1 MKRKVA
7 YEYVSFQEQT
17 SFRCASYQVPVT
29 DVMPLHQHPEWEIT
43 LIQKGSGTVVT
54 GDALDTFAPGTVTI
68 VPPMVPHCWVF
79 APVSKDGS
87 NLTANTTLHFEN
99 SLLEKLAGFKE
110 LERVCNSLRHMSAAI
125 TWNGDIA
132 ADIGEQILSVSGQQG
147 AERLFSFAKIIE
159 SCVSK
164 TDEAH
169 VAVRQL
175 AADATEEE
183 DRIRKVIK
191 YITENYMHRITLED
205 VADMACMSKTRFCV
219 YFRQCFR
226 QTFFTFLNQYRIEM
240 AISRLLESR
249 SSVAD
254 VCFEV
259 GFNDVPH
266 FIRTFKKYKGCAPKA
281 YLAKIK
287 PANRP

>member
-43 LIQKGSGTVVT
+43 LIQEGSGTVVT

-79 APVSKDGS
+79 APVNKDGS

-110 LERVCNSLRHMSAAI
+110 LERACNALRHMTAAI

-132 ADIGEQILSVSGQQG
+132 ADIGEQILSVSGQHG
-147 AERLFSFAKIIE
+147 HAS
-159 SCVSK
+159 
-164 TDEAH
+164 
-169 VAVRQL
+169 
-175 AADATEEE
+175 
-183 DRIRKVIK
+183 
-191 YITENYMHRITLED
+191 
-205 VADMACMSKTRFCV
+205 
-219 YFRQCFR
+219 
-226 QTFFTFLNQYRIEM
+226 
-240 AISRLLESR
+240 
-249 SSVAD
+249 
-254 VCFEV
+254 
-259 GFNDVPH
+259 G
-266 FIRTFKKYKGCAPKA
+266 
-281 YLAKIK
+281 
-287 PANRP
+287 